1 MRSQRNEWPSFGLLR
16 LDLAGSMHGFLLQ
29 PDGKL
34 PVPVPEQVLFQRLS
48 QHD

>member
-1 MRSQRNEWPSFGLLR
+1 MRSQRNKQLSFDLLR
-16 LDLAGSMHGFLLQ
+16 LDLAESVQGFLLQ

-34 PVPVPEQVLFQRLS
+34 PVPVPEQVLFPRLS

>member
-16 LDLAGSMHGFLLQ
+16 LDLAGSVHGFLLQ